1 MLNSI
6 LASQE
11 YQEYQETSNSI
22 GMSSSAANDIADA
35 PVLSGWLAETEPKK
49 VDVVKKTA
57 PVVESKK
64 VEVAK
69 KNEQTVVQK
78 IEQLVDPIMKKI
90 EQLVEPKKAEVAK
103 KNEPIAEPK
112 KVETERE
119 IEPPTEP
126 TKNVEIT
133 EQIAS
138 TEICDTQSVKSTATK
153 SSDDNRPK
161 TPATFTST
169 DDKPINIKESHVN
182 SKIKQD
188 NKDFLEVR
196 SRMLQEV
203 ASLRADDDDSSEDFS
218 TSQEKAADLAKIERN
233 RELAEIAEM
242 RCRTKWQGSNSEICR
257 SGSNK
262 SLDPELE
269 EARSTIRN
277 AAAKWQEREQKN
289 QKIRYGTPPSG
300 RTTPS
305 RRIGALF
312 KKGSDH
318 WSMDDAPGD
327 DEDLLP
333 PPPSD
338 IEIEDSLPEPPP
350 RDSSKDVMME
360 YSRIS

>member
-1 MLNSI
+1 
-6 LASQE
+6 
-11 YQEYQETSNSI
+11 
-22 GMSSSAANDIADA
+22 MSVTKMGRNPGSLLRI
-35 PVLSGWLAETEPKK
+35 
-49 VDVVKKTA
+49 
-57 PVVESKK
+57 
-64 VEVAK
+64 
-69 KNEQTVVQK
+69 VQK
-78 IEQLVDPIMKKI
+78 TQIE
-90 EQLVEPKKAEVAK
+90 
-103 KNEPIAEPK
+103 
-112 KVETERE
+112 
-119 IEPPTEP
+119 
-126 TKNVEIT
+126 
-133 EQIAS
+133 
-138 TEICDTQSVKSTATK
+138 
-153 SSDDNRPK
+153 
-161 TPATFTST
+161 
-169 DDKPINIKESHVN
+169 
-182 SKIKQD
+182 
-188 NKDFLEVR
+188 
-196 SRMLQEV
+196 
-203 ASLRADDDDSSEDFS
+203 ADDDDSSEDFS
-218 TSQEKAADLAKIERN
+218 TNQEKAADLAKIERN